1 NLGADNQALLSKMN
15 SAVRAIFRNN
25 AENVKALDYVNQR
38 SQQES
43 QSLVMLQ
50 QAMSDLGVTILAVRI
65 GDVGNEDTLGELLTT
80 QRDREIAVQEQITFQ
95 EQQRAAEQKKALTR
109 TQQEA
114 EEERRLATA
123 QYEVQIAEEDKQ
135 RAIIAAQAEAEAIQI
150 RAEAQASAYERIA
163 LQIGA
168 GNAALIEVLKIVGE
182 QAIEITPRVMVSNT
196 GGGES
201 SGDAETTALIGTML
215 DTMVSRDVPQR
226 STASAE

>member
-1 NLGADNQALLSKMN
+1 
-15 SAVRAIFRNN
+15 I
-25 AENVKALDYVNQR
+25 
-38 SQQES
+38 
-43 QSLVMLQ
+43 
-50 QAMSDLGVTILAVRI
+50 
-65 GDVGNEDTLGELLTT
+65 
-80 QRDREIAVQEQITFQ
+80 
-95 EQQRAAEQKKALTR
+95 AAE
-109 TQQEA
+109 
-114 EEERRLATA
+114 
-123 QYEVQIAEEDKQ
+123 
-135 RAIIAAQAEAEAIQI
+135 AEAEAIQI

-201 SGDAETTALIGTML
+201 PGDAETTALIGTML